1 MDILEMKN
9 DKRRYP
15 TVKVNNDA
23 CQGCK
28 SCIKTCIY
36 GVYSWDKEKNVSMA
50 KYQEECVF
58 CKQCEFN
65 CPAGCIEIIMP
76 TVSFYDPLFDPLGL
90 NDEKG
95 EVSK

>member
-15 TVKVNNDA
+15 TVKVNSDA

-28 SCIKTCIY
+28 SCFKTCIY
-36 GVYSWDKEKNVSMA
+36 GVYRWDAEANVSVPA
-50 KYQEECVF
+50 HPEECVT
-58 CKQCEFN
+58 CLQCTMY
-65 CPAGCIEIIMP
+65 CPAGAIQVIPGAI
-76 TVSFYDPLFDPLGL
+76 SFYDPLFDPLGL
-90 NDEKG
+90 NDENR